1 MKTRFFTIV
10 VMMSFLLAQKAG
22 AQAVQMATL
31 QHGETMKAFYGLDAL
46 SDALASATN
55 GDVISLSEGVFN
67 APTFNK
73 AVTVQGAGFYID
85 KEGKQ
90 AWTSIK
96 DNPVINV
103 PNGDTG
109 LRIEGIHFAGNV
121 SIEGDSLCN
130 FTITKCR
137 IGDLIATANLVEG
150 EISQSYIKNI
160 KYAETRKLYIH
171 HVVMHTIDATS
182 DNQISVDVDH
192 CVLTGNMTNSVTAV
206 VRNSLLKNV
215 RGTASCAF
223 YNDVMSQNNVYNSG
237 SHNWRGQITSIY
249 LAGNTI
255 WTLNTY
261 GYDDTHPDY
270 LKLFVTS
277 SHAYTWN
284 EYNDYKLTEEAAAQY
299 LCPDGTQ
306 VGLYGGTVPFTK
318 TLSTPQIISKTIATE
333 TDENGMLNVK
343 IQVEA
348 QK

>member
-1 MKTRFFTIV
+1 MKTKIFAIV
-10 VMMSFLLAQKAG
+10 VMMSFVLTQKAG
-22 AQAVQMATL
+22 AQAVQLATL

-46 SDALASATN
+46 SDALASAVK
-55 GDVISLSEGVFN
+55 GDVISLSEGIFN

-73 AVTVQGAGFYID
+73 PVTIQGAGFFID

-96 DNPVINV
+96 DNPVINI
-103 PNGDTG
+103 PNGEAG
-109 LRIEGIHFAGNV
+109 LKIEGIHFAGNV
-121 SIEGDSLCN
+121 KVEGDSLSQ
-130 FTITKCR
+130 FTLTKCR
-137 IGDLIATANLVEG
+137 IGDFTASAKLIEG
-150 EISQSYIKNI
+150 EISQSYITNI
-160 KYAETRKLYIH
+160 NYAETRKLYIH
-171 HVVMHTIDATS
+171 HVVMHTINANS

-192 CVLTGNMTNSVTAV
+192 CVLTGNMTSSVTAV

-223 YNDVMSQNNVYNSG
+223 YNDVMSQNTNGVFDWG
-237 SHNWRGQITSIY
+237 GKITSIY

-255 WTLNTY
+255 WTLSSGNY
-261 GYDDTHPDY
+261 NNAHESYQA
-270 LKLFVTS
+270 LFVTH

-284 EYNDYKLTEEAAAQY
+284 EYNDYKLTDEAAAQY

-306 VGLYGGTVPFTK
+306 VGIYGGTVPFST

-333 TDENGMLNVK
+333 TDENGMLNVR

>member
-1 MKTRFFTIV
+1 MKTSFFAIV
-10 VMMSFLLAQKAG
+10 VMMSFMLAQKAG

-85 KEGKQ
+85 KENKQ

-103 PNGDTG
+103 PSGDTG
-109 LRIEGIHFAGNV
+109 LKIEGIHFAGNV

-137 IGDLIATANLVEG
+137 IGDLTATAKLVEG

-160 KYAETRKLYIH
+160 QYAETRKLYIH
-171 HVVMHTIDATS
+171 HVVMNTINATNN
-182 DNQISVDVDH
+182 NQISVDIDH
-192 CVLTGNMTNSVTAV
+192 CVLTGNMTSSVTAV

-215 RGTASCAF
+215 QGTASCAF
-223 YNDVMSQNNVYNSG
+223 YNDVISQNTMRFD
-237 SHNWRGQITSIY
+237 WRGEITSIY

-255 WTLNTY
+255 WTLSSTS
-261 GYDDTHPDY
+261 YDSTHESY
-270 LKLFVTS
+270 RSLFVTP
-277 SHAYTWN
+277 SHANTWN
-284 EYNDYKLTEEAAAQY
+284 EYNDYMLTDEAAAKY
-299 LCPDGTQ
+299 TCPDGTQ

>member
-192 CVLTGNMTNSVTAV
+192 CVLTGNMKSSVTAV

-223 YNDVMSQNNVYNSG
+223 YNNAISQNTNSVYDWYG
-237 SHNWRGQITSIY
+237 RITSIY

-255 WTLNTY
+255 WTFSSYEYNATY
-261 GYDDTHPDY
+261 SDY
-270 LKLFVTS
+270 QKLFITP

-299 LCPDGTQ
+299 TCPDGTQ
-306 VGLYGGTVPFTK
+306 VGLYGGTVPFST

-333 TDENGMLNVK
+333 TDENGMLNVR

>member
-10 VMMSFLLAQKAG
+10 VMMSFVLAQNAG

-46 SDALASATN
+46 NDALASATN

-85 KEGKQ
+85 KENKQ

-96 DNPVINV
+96 DNPIIKV

-137 IGDLIATANLVEG
+137 IGNLVATGKLVDG

-171 HVVMHTIDATS
+171 HVVMHTIHATS
-182 DNQISVDVDH
+182 NNQISVDIDH
-192 CVLTGNMTNSVTAV
+192 CVLTGNMTSSVTAV

-223 YNDVMSQNNVYNSG
+223 YNDVISQNNAFGNSYD
-237 SHNWRGQITSIY
+237 WCGQITSIY

-255 WTLNTY
+255 WTLNTHQY
-261 GYDDTHPDY
+261 NDIHSNYQA
-270 LKLFVTS
+270 LFITPS
-277 SHAYTWN
+277 NAYTWD
-284 EYNDYKLTEEAAAQY
+284 EYSDYKLTEEAAAQY
-299 LCPDGTQ
+299 TCPDGTQ

-318 TLSTPQIISKTIATE
+318 ALSTPQIISKTIATE

>member
-1 MKTRFFTIV
+1 MKTRFFAIV
-10 VMMSFLLAQKAG
+10 VMMSFMLAQKAG

-73 AVTVQGAGFYID
+73 AVTVQGAGFFID
-85 KEGKQ
+85 KENKQ

-109 LRIEGIHFAGNV
+109 LKIEGIHFAGNV

-137 IGDLIATANLVEG
+137 IGDLTATAKLVEG

-171 HVVMHTIDATS
+171 HVVMHTINATS
-182 DNQISVDVDH
+182 DYQISVDIDH
-192 CVLTGNMTNSVTAV
+192 CVLTGNMTSSVTAV

-223 YNDVMSQNNVYNSG
+223 YNDVISQNCVYG
-237 SHNWRGQITSIY
+237 YQYDWHGHITSIY

-255 WTLNTY
+255 WTFDTWKY
-261 GYDDTHPDY
+261 EDTHSSY
-270 LKLFVTS
+270 NSLFVTPS
-277 SHAYTWN
+277 NANTWN

-299 LCPDGTQ
+299 TCPDGTQ

-318 TLSTPQIISKTIATE
+318 TLSTPQIISKNIATE

>member
-1 MKTRFFTIV
+1 MKTRLFAIV
-10 VMMSFLLAQKAG
+10 VMMSFVLVQKAG

-46 SDALASATN
+46 SDALASAVK
-55 GDVISLSEGVFN
+55 GDVISLSEGIFN

-73 AVTVQGAGFYID
+73 PVTIQGAGFYID

-96 DNPVINV
+96 DNPVINI
-103 PNGDTG
+103 PNGEAG
-109 LRIEGIHFAGNV
+109 LKIEGIHFAGNV
-121 SIEGDSLCN
+121 TVEGDSLCQ
-130 FTITKCR
+130 FTLTKCR
-137 IGDLIATANLVEG
+137 IGDFTAKAKLVEG
-150 EISQSYIKNI
+150 EISQSYIKNM

-171 HVVMHTIDATS
+171 HVVMHTIDATNE
-182 DNQISVDVDH
+182 NQISVDVDH
-192 CVLTGNMTNSVTAV
+192 CVLTGNMTAAVTAV

-223 YNDVMSQNNVYNSG
+223 YNNVISQNTYTVYDWAG
-237 SHNWRGQITSIY
+237 KITSIY

-255 WTLNTY
+255 WDA
-261 GYDDTHPDY
+261 GSHHDY
-270 LKLFVTS
+270 NVVHGSYSSLFVTP
-277 SHAYTWN
+277 SHANTWD
-284 EYNDYKLTEEAAAQY
+284 EYNDYWLTDEAAAQY
-299 LCPDGTQ
+299 TCPDGTQ
-306 VGLYGGTVPFTK
+306 VGLYGGTVPFST